1 MDFNLITEI
10 DLNKYQSYSSSCIDD
25 YGSGDGDGANGSY
38 SDGTGTCSE
47 N

>member
-1 MDFNLITEI
+1 MDSIFITKL
-10 DLNKYQSYSSSCIDD
+10 DLNKYQSYSSSCMDD

-38 SDGTGTCSE
+38 SDGTGTCSQ